1 MRYLTK
7 SRFTTAITCPTKLGY
22 LDDRRFAN
30 TDTDNE
36 FLKAM
41 ANGGHQV
48 GALAKCMFPDGIEI
62 DAAGHDAQVDQTS
75 ALLERDEV
83 VLFEAAVRVGRLF
96 VRVDLLR
103 KNGATIELYEVKAK
117 GFDSRDGEAQIVGK
131 RGGISSEFKPYL
143 YDVAFQRHV
152 LHKAFPESTIVSYL
166 VMPDQAVGC
175 PEPQLAQRLRIRPSG
190 HRNVKIDVDASLR
203 DGQLARQILYTL
215 PVDVYL
221 DLLVKQP
228 LEAGGYTWA
237 FDEGIA
243 ALEVHIDGPT
253 FAPRVGPQCKSCQFR
268 ATPSEIREGLRDGRI
283 TCWSRQFHL
292 PAEEFVHGTV
302 FDLNNFRGAQ
312 AVIESGR
319 ILLQELETEDVKY
332 KIEAGKIS
340 QSHRQWLQCEES
352 RSVVDR
358 PVVIESTLATT
369 LVNLTY
375 PLHFI
380 DFETATPAL
389 PFHMGRRPYEQLL
402 FQFSHHRIDR
412 TGEMAHV
419 SQHLET
425 HPGVFPNFD
434 TVRALSR
441 VLGADNGSVI
451 HWWTHERTVLKAIRT
466 QLLAATDAPDDR
478 DQLIAFIDSLVGT
491 DGATGRLIDLGQHVT
506 HPLLF
511 LPGTKG
517 SSSIKKVLP
526 ALLTYSKRLQENF
539 RKPIYGAKGGIA
551 SLNFRDQTWVQ
562 FDNEG
567 NVLDPYSLL
576 PGRFDDPELDAL
588 EGTEESSAV
597 VADGGAAMV
606 AYSLLQSDSLAPEDR
621 AELENQLL
629 RYCELDTLAMVM
641 AFDGLKEQIGVG

>member
-22 LDDRRFAN
+22 LDDQRFAN
-30 TDTDNE
+30 ADTDNE
-36 FLKAM
+36 FLKAL

-48 GALAKCMFPDGIEI
+48 GALAKCLFPDGIEI

-75 ALLERDEV
+75 ALLKRDDV
-83 VLFEAAVRVGRLF
+83 VIFEAAVRVGRLF

-103 KNGATIELYEVKAK
+103 KRGATIELYEVKAK
-117 GFDSRDGEAQIVGK
+117 GFDSRVGEAQIVGK
-131 RGGISSEFKPYL
+131 RGGIASEFKPYL

-152 LHKAFPESTIVSYL
+152 LRKAFPEATIVSYL
-166 VMPDQAVGC
+166 VMPDQAVAC
-175 PEPQLAQRLRIRPSG
+175 PESQLAQRLRIQPSG
-190 HRNVKIDVDASLR
+190 HRNVKIHVDASLR

-243 ALEVHIDGPT
+243 ALEAHIDGPA

-268 ATPSEIREGLRDGRI
+268 ATPSEIREGLQDGRI
-283 TCWSRQFHL
+283 TCWSTQFHL
-292 PAEEFVHGTV
+292 PAEAFVRGTV
-302 FDLNNFRGAQ
+302 FDLSNFRGAQ
-312 AVIESGR
+312 GVVESGK
-319 ILLQELETEDVKY
+319 ILLQDLETEDVKY
-332 KIEAGKIS
+332 KSEAGKIS

-352 RSVVDR
+352 RRVVDR
-358 PVVIESTLATT
+358 PVVIAGTLAAT
-369 LVNLTY
+369 LANLTY

-389 PFHMGRRPYEQLL
+389 PFHMGHRPYEQLL
-402 FQFSHHRIDR
+402 FQFSHHRIDH

-419 SQHLET
+419 SQHLDSR
-425 HPGVFPNFD
+425 PGVFPNFD

-441 VLGADNGSVI
+441 VLGDDDGSVI
-451 HWWTHERTVLKAIRT
+451 HWWTHERTVLKAVRT
-466 QLLAATDAPDDR
+466 QLLAATDAPGDR
-478 DQLIAFIDSLVGT
+478 DQLIAFIDSLVGA
-491 DGATGRLIDLGQHVT
+491 DGSTGRLVDLGQHVT

-526 ALLTYSKRLQENF
+526 ALLTHSKRLQENY
-539 RKPIYGAKGGIA
+539 RQPIYGAKGGIA

-562 FDNEG
+562 FDDEG

-576 PGRFDDPELDAL
+576 PGRFNDPELDAL
-588 EGTEESSAV
+588 EDTEESRAV

-606 AYSLLQSDSLAPEDR
+606 AYSLLQSDSLAPKDR
-621 AELENQLL
+621 AELEKQLF

-641 AFDGLKEQIGVG
+641 AFDGLKEQVGLT